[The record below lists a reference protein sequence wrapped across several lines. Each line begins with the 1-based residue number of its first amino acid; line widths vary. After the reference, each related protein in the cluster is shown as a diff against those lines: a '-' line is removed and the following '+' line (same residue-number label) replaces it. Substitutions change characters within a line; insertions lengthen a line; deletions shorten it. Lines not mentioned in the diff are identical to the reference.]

1 LSSQSILFLRN
12 WKKNIACTIK
22 FKGFMKIFIKN
33 KKIKMR
39 RFAFEKIIKNTLSL
53 VEHLV
58 SVQKNHFLKQEMAF

>member
-1 LSSQSILFLRN
+1 
-12 WKKNIACTIK
+12 
-22 FKGFMKIFIKN
+22 MKIFIKN